1 MTLPKLFI
9 DNDKSPSFRAAL
21 RLKVLLVLYSSAP
34 SLKHIVIFD
43 TYFCPRPPYR
53 NRTSAVLDLCMTF
66 VLLSL
71 GVTICVKAFPQHI
84 P

>member
-1 MTLPKLFI
+1 MTRVHVLELL
-9 DNDKSPSFRAAL
+9 L
-21 RLKVLLVLYSSAP
+21 RLKVLLILYGSAP

-43 TYFCPRPPYR
+43 TYFCPTQPYR
-53 NRTSAVLDLCMTF
+53 NRTSSVMDLCMTF

-71 GVTICVKAFPQHI
+71 GVTICVKAFAQHI